1 MKKGLCLYRLSVRTG
16 LNACLYRLS
25 EIIKVVCM
33 RLEMLYRFVFWL
45 GMNFAGQAL
54 AAQAWLETRALPK
67 ESAQELLQRFGLETS
82 PTNWEKFASLNK
94 IGKND
99 PLQTDATYILPIQ
112 KYVYNGKNIRTT
124 IGISDFEQAKRI
136 EAYNLELEN
145 LGVKSGSFKAE
156 KGELWVAAH
165 LTSTRPEKIDLAV
178 RNTNFPIF
186 GDAYK
191 QVKIKDLSLKNKVYY
206 IIAGHGGADSG
217 ARAEWNGK
225 QICEDEYAY
234 DISLR
239 VARLL
244 LERGALVY
252 ILVRDKNDGI
262 REDEYLQCDEQERV
276 WGDSVIPLAQ
286 QERLAQRS
294 RLVRG
299 WLPRYASLGEKAQCT
314 VEIHIDSRD
323 KTSAVDLF
331 MYYFPGDF
339 QSEKLGKKV
348 QNVFRKK
355 YAVVRKHQP
364 YEGKLEARDLH
375 TLRETGGLRLF
386 VEVGN
391 IQHFRDQKRIV
402 LPRNRQLIAEWLVE
416 GLAE

>member
-1 MKKGLCLYRLSVRTG
+1 MKKGLCLYRVSVKTRFR
-16 LNACLYRLS
+16 ACLYRLS
-25 EIIKVVCM
+25 EIIKAVCM
-33 RLEMLYRFVFWL
+33 RLEMLCKRIFLL
-45 GMNFAGQAL
+45 GMNFVGWAL
-54 AAQAWLETRALPK
+54 TAQTWLETQVLPK

-94 IGKND
+94 VGKND
-99 PLQTDATYILPIQ
+99 PLKAGATYILPIQ
-112 KYVYNGKNIRTT
+112 KYVYNGKNIRTS
-124 IGISDFEQAKRI
+124 IGISDFDQAKRI

-145 LGVKSGSFKAE
+145 LGVKSNPFKTE
-156 KGELWVAAH
+156 NGELWVAAH
-165 LTSTRPEKIDLAV
+165 LMSARPEKINLEL
-178 RNTNFPIF
+178 RNMVFPIL
-186 GDAYK
+186 GEAYK
-191 QVKIKDLSLKNKVYY
+191 QLKIKDLSFKNKVFY
-206 IIAGHGGADSG
+206 IIAGHGGVDSG
-217 ARAEWNGK
+217 ARGEWNGK

-244 LERGALVY
+244 LEKGALVY
-252 ILVRDKNDGI
+252 FLVRDKSDGI
-262 REDEYLQCDEQERV
+262 REDEYLQCDENERV

-299 WLPRYASLGEKAQCT
+299 WLPRYASLGEKAQYT
-314 VEIHIDSRD
+314 IEIHIDSRD
-323 KTSAVDLF
+323 KLSAVDLF

-339 QSEKLGKKV
+339 ASEKLGKKV

-355 YAVVRKHQP
+355 YAAVRKHQP

-391 IQHFRDQKRIV
+391 IQHPRDQKRVV